1 MRDQLAHP
9 QEEEDYTLQHRHP
22 ATTCWKNPWGLNMA
36 PNSEGGYREK
46 ERERPYQADT
56 SLNSYGHYDD
66 IELVMLTQ
74 NVNMHQ

>member
-1 MRDQLAHP
+1 
-9 QEEEDYTLQHRHP
+9 
-22 ATTCWKNPWGLNMA
+22 MA